1 MSNALF
7 AAFAIA
13 LPWGVS
19 ALWIGRIASSRNKG
33 DWAIALGYGYFIGLF
48 VTVALLNFWDL
59 VGLGLHVQLTAAV
72 WLVAAGAWALSLRF
86 RGSLSTMSWRPRV
99 RSLQGWREWVWLAL
113 FVLVAGRV
121 LVLGLDAF
129 WRPLTPWDAWLVWLY
144 RAAVWAEFGTLVP
157 FVEPGAWL
165 SREVPGAFMLDAH
178 HYPKTVSLIPTWIAL
193 TLGEWNESLLLLP
206 WVGALVALLLGL
218 YGQVR
223 RFGGEPWEA
232 MLVIYLV
239 SSLPMVATHTA
250 LAGYADLWVAAALAL
265 AAAALWSW
273 RRHGSPVSLVLA
285 LPLLV
290 ALPTLKVEGWVW
302 LLPLAL
308 GLILAQLRLVTVG
321 GLIAVVGGLALVWLL
336 AGGFSVSLPGL
347 GEVVLSSAELT
358 VPGLLSVGVG
368 YRPEAWSALRHALF
382 VGGNWHLFWFVFVP
396 VGLLG
401 LYRSVVA
408 PDLRAPMYTVLLSAF
423 LLVFLFVFTEASQWV
438 VSFTIVNRLLL
449 HFVPMAV
456 FVVWLVIATWW
467 SAANA
472 AGSSTPRR
480 PLR

>member
-7 AAFAIA
+7 AAFAIL

-19 ALWIGRIASSRNKG
+19 ALWIGRVAFSRNQG

-59 VGLGLHVQLTAAV
+59 VGLGLRANLTAAV
-72 WLVAAGAWALSLRF
+72 WLVAAGAWVLSLRF
-86 RGSLSTMSWRPRV
+86 RGSISTMSWRPRV
-99 RSLQGWREWVWLAL
+99 CLPQGWREWVWLAL

-165 SREVPGAFMLDAH
+165 SGEVPGAFTLDAH
-178 HYPKTVSLIPTWIAL
+178 HYPKTVSLIPTWVAL
-193 TLGEWNESLLLLP
+193 VLGEWNESLVLLP

-232 MLVIYLV
+232 MLVVYLV
-239 SSLPMVATHTA
+239 VSLPMVASHTA
-250 LAGYADLWVAAALAL
+250 LAGYADLWVAATLAL

-273 RRHGSPVSLVLA
+273 PQHGSLVSLVLA
-285 LPLLV
+285 LPLLI
-290 ALPTLKVEGWVW
+290 ALPALKMEGWVW
-302 LLPLAL
+302 LIPLAL

-321 GLIAVVGGLALVWLL
+321 ALTAVVGGLALFWLL
-336 AGGFSVSLPGL
+336 AGGFRVSLPGL
-347 GEVVLSSAELT
+347 GEVVLSSAELS

-368 YRPEAWSALRHALF
+368 YSPEAWSALRHALF
-382 VGGNWHLFWFVFVP
+382 VGGGWHLFWFVFVP
-396 VGLLG
+396 VGVLG
-401 LYRSVVA
+401 MYRCMVD
-408 PDLRAPMYTVLLSAF
+408 PDLRAPIYTVLLAAF

-456 FVVWLVIATWW
+456 FVVWLVVSNTARRGAGAT
-467 SAANA
+467 
-472 AGSSTPRR
+472 
-480 PLR
+480 